1 MVLFIGECVSAQ
13 SCSVT
18 SLAVTD
24 ALSVFT
30 ITHHRRGLLLQMAH
44 VAVGCGAVCAKSR
57 GPRVQGP
64 RVPGKK
70 LLYGRLV
77 LCTWMKLLT
86 YMGSQLNKNAFGSR
100 ATNDLMHIHSFILF
114 CSSNQQSQAAA
125 IHNELGQKGYKALT
139 TAHKRSGRR

>member
-1 MVLFIGECVSAQ
+1 VVLFIGECVSAQ

-30 ITHHRRGLLLQMAH
+30 ITHRRRGLLLQMAH

-57 GPRVQGP
+57 GPPGAGAASS
-64 RVPGKK
+64 GKK
-70 LLYGRLV
+70 LSYGRLV

-125 IHNELGQKGYKALT
+125 IHNELDRKAT
-139 TAHKRSGRR
+139 KH